1 MSQMIEHKGL
11 LFRIDPKASNRLQ
24 YSKNKGVSW
33 MLKMVAPSSM
43 GEFVELLDGGDE
55 ILATT
60 TKGLYYSKNTGS
72 SFMPRRR

>member
-1 MSQMIEHKGL
+1 MSQMIEHKGIL
-11 LFRIDPKASNRLQ
+11 YRIDPKAANRLQ

-43 GEFVELLDGGDE
+43 GEFVDLMDDGNE

-60 TKGLYYSKNTGS
+60 TKGLYYSKNGGS
-72 SFMPRRR
+72 SFMLRSR

>member
-60 TKGLYYSKNTGS
+60 TKGLYYSKNTGG
-72 SFMPRRR
+72 